1 MSGIA
6 GAETDLLPRSWGGL
20 NGGCKPL
27 PGQGTPHSNT
37 YTVQSSALSRDSVYA
52 RDLPVPLLMM
62 PARKDVSHG
71 ATNMGWNAS
80 SHHLHM
86 AQECPAPIA
95 EYYTPGEQTY
105 QPVGFALPQSRGCDP
120 FPNGHEYCPP
130 GYAVDAQYG
139 CRYYD
144 QRSPVNQSMYGAQQL
159 HPTTNSSPPKAATV
173 YTQALTAFPGTNPV
187 TGGTKGFSAT
197 GTGTTTQRPRTRKK
211 RRPYSK
217 PQLALLEDEYA
228 SQKFLTKEKRK
239 EISESSSL
247 SERQVMIW
255 FQNRRMKEKK
265 LARRAAAQRHAQHLY
280 A

>member
-187 TGGTKGFSAT
+187 TGGTKGFTAT
-197 GTGTTTQRPRTRKK
+197 SGTTPQRPRTRKK